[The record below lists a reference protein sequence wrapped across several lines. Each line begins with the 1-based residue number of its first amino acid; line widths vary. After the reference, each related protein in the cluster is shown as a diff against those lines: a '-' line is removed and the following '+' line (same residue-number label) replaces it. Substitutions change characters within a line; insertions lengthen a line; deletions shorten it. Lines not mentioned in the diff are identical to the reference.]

1 MDIVLNG
8 EMKMLPK
15 DYTVQET
22 TIAKCLSE
30 LGMRYEQQ
38 YDFYPYTVD
47 FWLADISMVIEA
59 DGVYGHL
66 RKRDIRRDQ
75 DLVDN
80 YGIDHVLHIKETT
93 REEIRDILW
102 QGLNKLPNEQRRQLN
117 QKFQENLE

>member
-1 MDIVLNG
+1 
-8 EMKMLPK
+8 MLPK

-38 YDFYPYTVD
+38 YAFYPYTVD

-66 RKRDIRRDQ
+66 RKRDIRRDSELM
-75 DLVDN
+75 DR
-80 YGIDHVLHIKETT
+80 YGVEYILHIQELNKGEIKE
-93 REEIRDILW
+93 RLW
-102 QGLNKLPNEQRRQLN
+102 QGLNKLIKR
-117 QKFQENLE
+117 